1 MVQALNGATNMTEII
16 GNDSAQTL
24 LLVAVFALAS
34 LLHGISGLGV
44 TLVTTTALASMYP
57 LPYAIVLTI
66 FPSLLLNAMTWLAG
80 GGRTIWQNFIYYGRR
95 YWLLALTSL
104 LGSILGAKLL
114 LWVDSAYI
122 LLVLAAVIGF
132 YVISSLLGKQIRL
145 PDTKPVLIA
154 VGFSAG
160 LIGGATNAM
169 STILMMYLLS
179 ASDDKNTVAKVG
191 NMCYFLGKI
200 AQIIVLREPIMAL
213 SSGEWQI
220 IVLLSVLSIVAL
232 LVGIRRRRSL
242 PQARFR
248 QLILVILT
256 VLGIR
261 VGWQG
266 IAAIL

>member
-1 MVQALNGATNMTEII
+1 MTNIA
-16 GNDSAQTL
+16 GNDDTQMLVLTL
-24 LLVAVFALAS
+24 VFAIAS

-57 LPYAIVLTI
+57 LPHAIVLVI

-80 GGRTIWQNFIYYGRR
+80 GERSVWQNFLYYGRR

-104 LGSILGAKLL
+104 LGSILGAQLL
-114 LWVDSAYI
+114 LWINSAYI
-122 LLVLAAVIGF
+122 LLMLAAVIGF
-132 YVISSLLGKQIRL
+132 YVTSSVLGKQIRL

-160 LIGGATNAM
+160 VIGGSTNAM

-179 ASDDKNTVAKVG
+179 ASDDKNTIAKVG
-191 NMCYFLGKI
+191 NMCYFLGKV

-213 SSGEWQI
+213 TGTDWQLI
-220 IVLLSVLSIVAL
+220 ALLSVVSIAAL
-232 LVGIRRRRSL
+232 LVGIRLRRYL

-248 QLILVILT
+248 QLILVIITL
-256 VLGIR
+256 LGIR

-266 IAAIL
+266 ITAIL

>member
-1 MVQALNGATNMTEII
+1 MMEMA
-16 GNDSAQTL
+16 GNDSTQML
-24 LLVAVFALAS
+24 ILIVIFAMAS

-57 LPYAIVLTI
+57 LPHAIVLVI
-66 FPSLLLNAMTWLAG
+66 FPSLLLNAMTWLSG
-80 GGRTIWQNFIYYGRR
+80 GGRTVWQNFTYYGRR

-122 LLVLAAVIGF
+122 LLTLAAVIGF
-132 YVISSLLGKQIRL
+132 YVISSLLGKQVRL
-145 PDTKPVLIA
+145 PDTKPVLIM

-160 LIGGATNAM
+160 IVGGATNAM

-179 ASDDKNTVAKVG
+179 ASDDKNTIAKVG

-213 SSGEWQI
+213 TSGEWQLI
-220 IVLLSVLSIVAL
+220 TVLSVISVVTL
-232 LVGIRRRRSL
+232 LVGIRLRRYL

-248 QLILVILT
+248 QLILVIVT

-266 IAAIL
+266 ITAFF

>member
-1 MVQALNGATNMTEII
+1 MSTD
-16 GNDSAQTL
+16 DSSQTL
-24 LLVAVFALAS
+24 ILWGLFAVAS

-57 LPYAIVLTI
+57 LPQAIVLVI

-80 GGRTIWQNFIYYGRR
+80 GGRTLWQNFTYYGRR
-95 YWLLALTSL
+95 YWLLALMSL
-104 LGSILGAKLL
+104 LGSLLGAKLL
-114 LWVDSAYI
+114 LWVNSAYI
-122 LLVLAAVIGF
+122 LLLLATVIAY
-132 YVISSLLGKQIRL
+132 YVISSLFGKPLRL
-145 PDTKPVLIA
+145 PDTQPVLVI

-160 LIGGATNAM
+160 VIGGATNAM

-179 ASDDKNTVAKVG
+179 ASDDKNTIAKVG

-213 SSGEWQI
+213 SGSEWQLI
-220 IVLLSVLSIVAL
+220 MILSIISVGAL
-232 LVGIRRRRSL
+232 LIGIRLRRYL

-248 QLILVILT
+248 QLILLILT
-256 VLGIR
+256 LLGIR

-266 IAAIL
+266 VTALL

>member
-1 MVQALNGATNMTEII
+1 MTNLMASD
-16 GNDSAQTL
+16 DSTQTL
-24 LLVAVFALAS
+24 LLLAIFALAS

-44 TLVTTTALASMYP
+44 TLVTTTALASIYP
-57 LPYAIVLTI
+57 LPHAIVLVI

-80 GGRTIWQNFIYYGRR
+80 GGRSIWQNFIYYGRR

-104 LGSILGAKLL
+104 LGSMLGAKLL
-114 LWVDSAYI
+114 LWIDSAYI
-122 LLVLAAVIGF
+122 LLVLAAVVGF
-132 YVISSLLGKQIRL
+132 YVSSSLLGKQIRL
-145 PDTKPVLIA
+145 PNTKSVLII

-160 LIGGATNAM
+160 IIGGATNAM

-179 ASDDKNTVAKVG
+179 ASDDKNTIAKVG
-191 NMCYFLGKI
+191 NMCYFLGKL

-213 SSGEWQI
+213 SSGEWQLI
-220 IVLLSVLSIVAL
+220 AILCGLSIAAL
-232 LVGIRRRRSL
+232 LVGIRLRRYL

-248 QLILVILT
+248 QLILFILT

-266 IAAIL
+266 ITALL

>member
-1 MVQALNGATNMTEII
+1 MTNLMASD
-16 GNDSAQTL
+16 DSTQTL
-24 LLVAVFALAS
+24 LLLAIFALAS

-44 TLVTTTALASMYP
+44 TLVTTTALASIYP
-57 LPYAIVLTI
+57 LPHAIVLVI

-80 GGRTIWQNFIYYGRR
+80 GGRSIWQNFIYYGRR

-104 LGSILGAKLL
+104 LGSMLGAKLL
-114 LWVDSAYI
+114 LWIDSAYI

-132 YVISSLLGKQIRL
+132 YVSSSLLGKQIRL
-145 PDTKPVLIA
+145 PNTKSVLII

-160 LIGGATNAM
+160 IIGGATNAM

-179 ASDDKNTVAKVG
+179 ASDDKNTIAKVG
-191 NMCYFLGKI
+191 NMCYFLGKL

-213 SSGEWQI
+213 SSGEWQLI
-220 IVLLSVLSIVAL
+220 AILCGLSITAL
-232 LVGIRRRRSL
+232 LVGIRLRRYL

-248 QLILVILT
+248 QLILFILT

-266 IAAIL
+266 ITALL

>member
-1 MVQALNGATNMTEII
+1 MTDII
-16 GNDSAQTL
+16 GSDGTQTL
-24 LLVAVFALAS
+24 LLIAIFALAS

-44 TLVTTTALASMYP
+44 TLVTTTALASIYP
-57 LPYAIVLTI
+57 LPHAIVLVI

-104 LGSILGAKLL
+104 LGSLLGAKLL

-145 PDTKPVLIA
+145 PNTKLVLML

-160 LIGGATNAM
+160 IIGGATNAM

-179 ASDDKNTVAKVG
+179 ASDDKNTVVKVG

-200 AQIIVLREPIMAL
+200 AQIIILREPIKAL
-213 SSGEWQI
+213 SGGEWQLI
-220 IVLLSVLSIVAL
+220 ILLSVLSIVML
-232 LVGIRRRRSL
+232 LIGIRLRRYL

-248 QLILVILT
+248 QLILVILA

-266 IAAIL
+266 ITAFL

>member
-1 MVQALNGATNMTEII
+1 MTNLMASD
-16 GNDSAQTL
+16 DSTQTL
-24 LLVAVFALAS
+24 LLLAIFALAS

-44 TLVTTTALASMYP
+44 TLVTTTALASIYP
-57 LPYAIVLTI
+57 LPHAIVLVI

-80 GGRTIWQNFIYYGRR
+80 GGRSIWQNFIYYGRR

-104 LGSILGAKLL
+104 LGSMLGAKLL
-114 LWVDSAYI
+114 LWIDSAYI

-132 YVISSLLGKQIRL
+132 YVSSSLLGKQIRL
-145 PDTKPVLIA
+145 PNTKSVLII

-160 LIGGATNAM
+160 IIGGATNAM

-179 ASDDKNTVAKVG
+179 ASDDKNTIAKVG
-191 NMCYFLGKI
+191 NMCYFLGKL

-213 SSGEWQI
+213 SGNEWQLI
-220 IVLLSVLSIVAL
+220 IVLSVLSIAAL
-232 LVGIRRRRSL
+232 LVGIRLRRYL

-248 QLILVILT
+248 QLILLILT

-266 IAAIL
+266 ITALL

>member
-1 MVQALNGATNMTEII
+1 MMDDAST
-16 GNDSAQTL
+16 QTVL
-24 LLVAVFALAS
+24 LMAVFALAS

-57 LPYAIVLTI
+57 LPCAIVLII
-66 FPSLLLNAMTWLAG
+66 FPSLLLNALTWLAG
-80 GGRTIWQNFIYYGRR
+80 GGRSIWQNFIYYGRR

-122 LLVLAAVIGF
+122 LVLLAAVIGY
-132 YVISSLLGKQIRL
+132 YVVSSLLGKQIRL
-145 PDTKPVLIA
+145 PDTKPVLII

-160 LIGGATNAM
+160 VIGGATNAM

-179 ASDDKNTVAKVG
+179 ASNDKNTIAKVG

-200 AQIIVLREPIMAL
+200 AQIIVLREPIKAL
-213 SSGEWQI
+213 GRGEWQLI
-220 IVLLSVLSIVAL
+220 AILSVLSIAML
-232 LVGIRRRRSL
+232 LVGIRLRRYL

-248 QLILVILT
+248 QLILVILS
-256 VLGIR
+256 VLGLR

-266 IAAIL
+266 VVAFL

>member
-1 MVQALNGATNMTEII
+1 MSVRSTVMDIA
-16 GNDSAQTL
+16 DSDSTQTL
-24 LLVAVFALAS
+24 LLIAIFALAS

-57 LPYAIVLTI
+57 LPHAIVLVI

-80 GGRTIWQNFIYYGRR
+80 GGRSIWQNFIYYGRR

-132 YVISSLLGKQIRL
+132 YVISALLGKQIRL
-145 PDTKPVLIA
+145 PDTKPVLII

-160 LIGGATNAM
+160 IIGGATNAM

-179 ASDDKNTVAKVG
+179 ASNDKNTIAKVG

-213 SSGEWQI
+213 SSGEWPLI
-220 IVLLSVLSIVAL
+220 TLLSVLSIAAL
-232 LVGIRRRRSL
+232 LAGIRLRRYL

-248 QLILVILT
+248 QLILLILT
-256 VLGIR
+256 LLGIR

-266 IAAIL
+266 ITAFL

>member
-1 MVQALNGATNMTEII
+1 MMDIA
-16 GNDSAQTL
+16 DSDSTQTL
-24 LLVAVFALAS
+24 LLIAIFALAS

-44 TLVTTTALASMYP
+44 TLVTTTALASIYP
-57 LPYAIVLTI
+57 LPHAIVLVI

-80 GGRTIWQNFIYYGRR
+80 GGRSIWHNFIYYGRR

-132 YVISSLLGKQIRL
+132 YVISALLGKQIRL
-145 PDTKPVLIA
+145 PDTKPVLII

-160 LIGGATNAM
+160 VIGGATNAM

-179 ASDDKNTVAKVG
+179 ASNDKNTIAKVG

-200 AQIIVLREPIMAL
+200 AQIIVLREHIMAL
-213 SSGEWQI
+213 SGSEWQLI
-220 IVLLSVLSIVAL
+220 TLLSVLSIAAL
-232 LVGIRRRRSL
+232 LVGIRLRRYL

-248 QLILVILT
+248 QLILLILT

-266 IAAIL
+266 ITAFL

>member
-1 MVQALNGATNMTEII
+1 MTNIA
-16 GNDSAQTL
+16 GDDSTQMLVLTL
-24 LLVAVFALAS
+24 IFALAS
-34 LLHGISGLGV
+34 LLHGISGLGA

-57 LPYAIVLTI
+57 LPYAIVLVI
-66 FPSLLLNAMTWLAG
+66 FPSLVVNVMTWLAG
-80 GGRTIWQNFIYYGRR
+80 GERSVWQNFIYYGRR

-122 LLVLAAVIGF
+122 LLMLAAVIGF
-132 YVISSLLGKQIRL
+132 YVTSSMLGKQIRL
-145 PDTKPVLIA
+145 PDTKPMLIA
-154 VGFSAG
+154 VGFGAG
-160 LIGGATNAM
+160 VIGGSTNAM

-179 ASDDKNTVAKVG
+179 ASDDKNTIAKVG
-191 NMCYFLGKI
+191 NMCYFLGKV

-213 SSGEWQI
+213 SSGEWQLI
-220 IVLLSVLSIVAL
+220 ALLSVISIVTL
-232 LVGIRRRRSL
+232 LVGIRLRRYL

-256 VLGIR
+256 VLGLR

-266 IAAIL
+266 VMAFL

>member
-1 MVQALNGATNMTEII
+1 MSVRSTVMDIA
-16 GNDSAQTL
+16 DSDSTQTL
-24 LLVAVFALAS
+24 LLIAIFALAS

-57 LPYAIVLTI
+57 LPHAIVLVI

-80 GGRTIWQNFIYYGRR
+80 GGRSIWQNFIYYGRR

-122 LLVLAAVIGF
+122 LLILAAVIGF
-132 YVISSLLGKQIRL
+132 YVISALLGKQVRL
-145 PDTKPVLIA
+145 PDTKPVLIII
-154 VGFSAG
+154 GFSAG
-160 LIGGATNAM
+160 VIGGATNAM

-179 ASDDKNTVAKVG
+179 ASNDKNTIAKVG

-213 SSGEWQI
+213 SRGEWQLI
-220 IVLLSVLSIVAL
+220 TLLSVLSIAAL
-232 LVGIRRRRSL
+232 LVGIRLRRYL

-248 QLILVILT
+248 QLILLILT
-256 VLGIR
+256 LLGIR

-266 IAAIL
+266 ITAFL

>member
-1 MVQALNGATNMTEII
+1 MTNLMASD
-16 GNDSAQTL
+16 DSTQTL
-24 LLVAVFALAS
+24 LLLAIFALAS

-44 TLVTTTALASMYP
+44 TLVTTTALASIYP
-57 LPYAIVLTI
+57 LPHAIVLVI

-80 GGRTIWQNFIYYGRR
+80 GGRSIWQNFIYYGRR

-104 LGSILGAKLL
+104 LGSMLGAKLL
-114 LWVDSAYI
+114 LWIDSAYI

-132 YVISSLLGKQIRL
+132 YVSSSLLGKQIRL
-145 PDTKPVLIA
+145 PNTKSVLII

-160 LIGGATNAM
+160 IIGGATNAM

-179 ASDDKNTVAKVG
+179 ASDDKNTIAKVG
-191 NMCYFLGKI
+191 NMCYFLGKL

-213 SSGEWQI
+213 SSGEWQLI
-220 IVLLSVLSIVAL
+220 AILCGLSIAAL
-232 LVGIRRRRSL
+232 LVGIRLRRYL

-248 QLILVILT
+248 QLILLILT

-266 IAAIL
+266 ITALL

>member
-1 MVQALNGATNMTEII
+1 MTNIA
-16 GNDSAQTL
+16 GNDSTQMLVLTL
-24 LLVAVFALAS
+24 IFALAS
-34 LLHGISGLGV
+34 LLHGISGLGA

-57 LPYAIVLTI
+57 LPYAIVLVI
-66 FPSLLLNAMTWLAG
+66 FPSLVVNVMTWLAG
-80 GGRTIWQNFIYYGRR
+80 GERTIWQNFIYYGRR

-122 LLVLAAVIGF
+122 LLLLAAVITF
-132 YVISSLLGKQIRL
+132 YVVSSLLGKQIRL
-145 PDTKPVLIA
+145 PDTKPMLIA
-154 VGFSAG
+154 VGFGAG
-160 LIGGATNAM
+160 VIGGSTNAM

-179 ASDDKNTVAKVG
+179 ASDDKNTIAKVG

-213 SSGEWQI
+213 SSGEWQLI
-220 IVLLSVLSIVAL
+220 ALLSVISIVTL
-232 LVGIRRRRSL
+232 LVGIRLRRYL

-248 QLILVILT
+248 QLILLILI

-266 IAAIL
+266 VTALL

>member
-1 MVQALNGATNMTEII
+1 MTDMID
-16 GNDSAQTL
+16 GDSTQTL
-24 LLVAVFALAS
+24 LLIAVFALAS

-57 LPYAIVLTI
+57 LPYAIVLVI
-66 FPSLLLNAMTWLAG
+66 FPSLLLNAMTWLVG

-122 LLVLAAVIGF
+122 LLALAVVIGF

-145 PDTKPVLIA
+145 PATKPVLIF

-160 LIGGATNAM
+160 IIGGATNAM

-179 ASDDKNTVAKVG
+179 ASNDKNTITKVG

-200 AQIIVLREPIMAL
+200 AQIIVLREPIIAL
-213 SSGEWQI
+213 SGSEWQLI
-220 IVLLSVLSIVAL
+220 TFLTALSIVAL
-232 LVGIRRRRSL
+232 LIGIRLRHYL

-256 VLGIR
+256 VLGVR

-266 IAAIL
+266 ISAFF

>member
-1 MVQALNGATNMTEII
+1 MTDMID
-16 GNDSAQTL
+16 GDSTQTL
-24 LLVAVFALAS
+24 LLIAVFALAS

-57 LPYAIVLTI
+57 LPHAIVLVI
-66 FPSLLLNAMTWLAG
+66 FPSLLLNAMTWLVG
-80 GGRTIWQNFIYYGRR
+80 GGRTIWENFIYYGRR

-104 LGSILGAKLL
+104 LGSMLGAKLL

-145 PDTKPVLIA
+145 PATKPILIL

-160 LIGGATNAM
+160 VIGGATNAM

-179 ASDDKNTVAKVG
+179 ASNDKHTIAKVG

-213 SSGEWQI
+213 SSGEWQLI
-220 IVLLSVLSIVAL
+220 ALLSVMSITAL
-232 LVGIRRRRSL
+232 LVGIRLRRYL

-248 QLILVILT
+248 QLILLILT
-256 VLGIR
+256 MLGLR

-266 IAAIL
+266 VTALL

>member
-1 MVQALNGATNMTEII
+1 MNDATNMTEII

-24 LLVAVFALAS
+24 LLVLVFALAS

-44 TLVTTTALASMYP
+44 TLVTTTALASIYP

-132 YVISSLLGKQIRL
+132 YVVSSLLGKQIRL
-145 PDTKPVLIA
+145 PATKPVLIG

-200 AQIIVLREPIMAL
+200 AQIIVLREPLMAL
-213 SSGEWQI
+213 SSGEWQM

-232 LVGIRRRRSL
+232 LVGIRLRRYL

-248 QLILVILT
+248 QLILVILSL
-256 VLGIR
+256 LGLR

-266 IAAIL
+266 ITAFF

>member
-1 MVQALNGATNMTEII
+1 MTNLMASD
-16 GNDSAQTL
+16 DSSQTL
-24 LLVAVFALAS
+24 LLLAIFALAS

-44 TLVTTTALASMYP
+44 TLVTTTALASIYP
-57 LPYAIVLTI
+57 LPHAIVLVI

-80 GGRTIWQNFIYYGRR
+80 GGRSIWQNFIYYGRR

-104 LGSILGAKLL
+104 LGSMLGAKLL
-114 LWVDSAYI
+114 LWIDSAYI

-132 YVISSLLGKQIRL
+132 YVSSSLLGKQIRL
-145 PDTKPVLIA
+145 PNTKSVLII

-160 LIGGATNAM
+160 IIGGATNAM

-179 ASDDKNTVAKVG
+179 ASDDKNTIAKVG
-191 NMCYFLGKI
+191 NMCYFLGKL

-213 SSGEWQI
+213 SSGEWQLI
-220 IVLLSVLSIVAL
+220 AILCGLSIAAL
-232 LVGIRRRRSL
+232 LVGIRLRRYL

-248 QLILVILT
+248 QLILLILT

-266 IAAIL
+266 ITALL

>member
-1 MVQALNGATNMTEII
+1 MTEII
-16 GNDSAQTL
+16 GDDSAQTL

-66 FPSLLLNAMTWLAG
+66 LPSLLLNAMTWLAG

-220 IVLLSVLSIVAL
+220 IVLLSVLSIIAL
-232 LVGIRRRRSL
+232 LVGIRLRRYL

>member
-1 MVQALNGATNMTEII
+1 MTEII
-16 GNDSAQTL
+16 GDDSAQTL

-66 FPSLLLNAMTWLAG
+66 LPSLLLNAMTWLAG

-232 LVGIRRRRSL
+232 LVGIRLRRYL

>member
-1 MVQALNGATNMTEII
+1 MT
-16 GNDSAQTL
+16 DSDSSQTL
-24 LLVAVFALAS
+24 LLIAVFALAS

-57 LPYAIVLTI
+57 LPHAIVLVI
-66 FPSLLLNAMTWLAG
+66 FPSLLLNAMTWLSG
-80 GGRTIWQNFIYYGRR
+80 GGRSIWQNFTYYSRR

-114 LWVDSAYI
+114 LWIDSTYI
-122 LLVLAAVIGF
+122 LLMLAVVIGF
-132 YVISSLLGKQIRL
+132 YVISALFGKQIQL
-145 PDTKPVLIA
+145 PDTKPVLII

-160 LIGGATNAM
+160 IIGGATNAM

-179 ASDDKNTVAKVG
+179 ASSDKNTIAKVG
-191 NMCYFLGKI
+191 NMCYFLGKV

-213 SSGEWQI
+213 SNNEWQLI
-220 IVLLSVLSIVAL
+220 ALLSAVSIIAL
-232 LVGIRRRRSL
+232 LIGIRLRHYL

-248 QLILVILT
+248 QLILLILS

-266 IAAIL
+266 ITALL